1 MVNLYHRQVFWKKD
15 FDVES
20 AKLIKTVNRFSKHL
34 EEYFD
39 DNSERRQF
47 DATSIMNIID
57 RLKTFDNIKAFE
69 VETDGHELTKCVVR
83 VGFNGK
89 KDISLVFRKGLVVTA
104 WLCDKDD
111 NHKTLDKSKYEK
123 REF

>member
-1 MVNLYHRQVFWKKD
+1 MLYHKQVFWKKE

-34 EEYFD
+34 EEYFAD
-39 DNSERRQF
+39 ESERRQF
-47 DATSIMNIID
+47 DATSIIKIVE

-89 KDISLVFRKGLVVTA
+89 KDICLVFRKGLVVTA
-104 WLCDKDD
+104 WLCNKDD
-111 NHKTLDKSKYEK
+111 NHKTLDKSKYD
-123 REF
+123 RR